1 MSPALT
7 KAMGGAQAKGAIPKK
22 PMGIAPGHMQIKPQQ
37 RGLQQNQSQAQDIHV
52 DQVP

>member
-22 PMGIAPGHMQIKPQQ
+22 QTSGVAGHVQVKPQ
-37 RGLQQNQSQAQDIHV
+37 
-52 DQVP
+52 

>member
-22 PMGIAPGHMQIKPQQ
+22 QMGAAAGHMQIKPQ
-37 RGLQQNQSQAQDIHV
+37 
-52 DQVP
+52 